1 VSAGPEA
8 EDGDPVTTHGSGGP
22 GRDRRAETLLWLD
35 GAHDA
40 ATNMARDAALLER
53 VVEGR
58 LGVTVLRLF
67 TFAPPGITLG
77 RAQAPA
83 RELDLDALARSGV
96 GWAIRP
102 TGGRAIWHEEEW
114 TFSLVT
120 RLGPGGW
127 ADSAAAA
134 YERTGRLLADAFER
148 LGVPARL
155 APGSPRGTGPPRA
168 REGAAPPCFAS
179 TARHEL
185 LLEGRKLAGIAQRV
199 SRGALLQQGSILLG
213 EAHVRLVEFVP
224 VADRESLRRELSAA
238 AAVAGP
244 WLGAD
249 RSLTRLADTL
259 AALLPGVRRGV
270 PELENRESA
279 ERAW

>member
-1 VSAGPEA
+1 MPASDPRAGSRA
-8 EDGDPVTTHGSGGP
+8 GSVI
-22 GRDRRAETLLWLD
+22 LWLD

-53 VVEGR
+53 AAADDLES
-58 LGVTVLRLF
+58 TVLRLF

-77 RAQAPA
+77 RAQDPE
-83 RELDLDALARSGV
+83 RELDLAALARVGA

-102 TGGRAIWHEEEW
+102 TGGRAIWHEDEW
-114 TFSLVT
+114 TFSLVS
-120 RLGPGGW
+120 RLEPGGW
-127 ADSAAAA
+127 ALSPGAA
-134 YERTGRLLADAFER
+134 YERTGRLLADVFQR

-155 APGSPRGTGPPRA
+155 APGSPRGVGMPRA
-168 REGAAPPCFAS
+168 RDGAAPPCFAS

-199 SRGALLQQGSILLG
+199 SRGALLQQGSLLLG
-213 EAHVRLVEFVP
+213 EAHTRLAEFVP
-224 VADRESLRRELSAA
+224 TADRERRRRDLADA

-249 RSLTRLADTL
+249 RSLARLAD
-259 AALLPGVRRGV
+259 AIANVLPGVRRGV
-270 PELENRESA
+270 PAGVEPA
-279 ERAW
+279 